1 MTMKTILATTTAPG
15 RHWVGDGFPVHGMF
29 GYSGADV
36 ARRSPF
42 LILDYAA
49 PTEFSPNPGGRRG
62 VGQHPHRGFETV
74 TIVYEGEVEHRD
86 STGKGGVIGRG
97 DVQWMTA
104 GSGILHEEFHSERY
118 SREGGPFEMVQLW
131 VNLPARDKMAAP
143 GYQALLDAEIP
154 SVPLADDAGRVRV
167 IAGEFDGHRGPA
179 HTFTPMNVWDV
190 RLGAGKAI
198 DLPQPEGWTTLL
210 VVLDGTVQ
218 VNGEAVLRK
227 AEVATLSVEGS
238 GLHIEA
244 NGDAK
249 LLLLSGEPIDEPV
262 VGYGP
267 FVMNSQ
273 QEIIQ
278 AIADFNGGKFGRM
291 SQ

>member
-167 IAGEFDGHRGPA
+167 IAGEFDGRRGPA

-218 VNGEAVLRK
+218 ANGEAVLRK

-238 GLHIEA
+238 GLRIEA

-273 QEIIQ
+273 QEIMQ

-291 SQ
+291 